1 MLMSLLRS
9 CLGKLRPNELKN
21 IKNPYSMCM
30 WAVGKRIGDGMIVVL
45 HFVYFFLLIFEQI
58 LNVNRVLIL
67 SFQHNATHKI
77 KSSMMHIF
85 LIYLISLLIS

>member
-1 MLMSLLRS
+1 
-9 CLGKLRPNELKN
+9 
-21 IKNPYSMCM
+21 MCM

-45 HFVYFFLLIFEQI
+45 HFVYFFSSNFFERI

-67 SFQHNATHKI
+67 SFQPNATHKI

-85 LIYLISLLIS
+85 FNLPYFITY